1 MTENGEILGGTKESS
16 NKEVSFASKLKSS
29 LAKAGFAVAVS
40 AGLAVGFFSG
50 KMYDSYLNKI
60 NEKKYK
66 APINCK
72 DISIAINE
80 RNELLIIDRVSGE
93 YKTYQDS
100 VGRGIFD
107 MYSKIV
113 FLNKTND
120 K

>member
-1 MTENGEILGGTKESS
+1 MTENGTVLGGEKEIEKISTL
-16 NKEVSFASKLKSS
+16 SKLKAS
-29 LAKAGFAVAVS
+29 LTRASFPVALS
-40 AGLAVGFFSG
+40 ICLAIGFFSG

-66 APINCK
+66 EPINYK

-80 RNELLIIDRVSGE
+80 RNELMIIDRVSGD

-113 FLNKTND
+113 FLEKTND
-120 K
+120 AK